1 MTASRLCLVA
11 VAVVAPVLA
20 AQTPISFTRTVYPI
34 FESAQCRGCHSDDG
48 VASATRLHF
57 PEPNASP
64 DEIEAFGL
72 TLAALVDR
80 TDPAQSLLI
89 NKPTNRVRHTGG
101 VRIQPGSF
109 EDQALQEW
117 VRHLASLSD
126 ETVAAARE
134 RMAAGTAASTPTQLL
149 RRLTHSQYN
158 NTVRDLL

>member
-64 DEIEAFGL
+64 DEIEAFGI

-80 TDPAQSLLI
+80 TDPARSLLI
-89 NKPTNRVRHTGG
+89 NKPTNRERHTGG

-109 EDQALQEW
+109 DEDALTEW
-117 VRHLASLSD
+117 VRYLAGLPAGA
-126 ETVAAARE
+126 VPAARE
-134 RMAAGTAASTPTQLL
+134 RLAARAGAFSPRQPPPTE
-149 RRLTHSQYN
+149 S
-158 NTVRDLL
+158 

>member
-1 MTASRLCLVA
+1 MTASHLCIVA
-11 VAVVAPVLA
+11 VAVVAPVVA

-64 DEIEAFGL
+64 DEIDAFGL

-80 TDPAQSLLI
+80 TDPARSPLI

-109 EDQALQEW
+109 DEEALRTWVQYLAGVSED
-117 VRHLASLSD
+117 VV
-126 ETVAAARE
+126 TAAARGS
-134 RMAAGTAASTPTQLL
+134 RPATPP
-149 RRLTHSQYN
+149 RPRINFSGA
-158 NTVRDLL
+158 